1 MPQERWWDTGVSGP
15 TSQNAYTPRHSY
27 DKPSKRSR
35 LRHAQKLEAIGTLAG
50 GIAHDFNNILSAI
63 IGYTDL
69 TLCEVSPYTKAWR
82 NLQEVLT
89 AGKRAKELVRQ
100 ILTFSRNSDQQR
112 KPLHLHLVVK
122 EALKLLRASLP
133 TTITDLSGYCR
144 GYGAR
149 AC

>member
-1 MPQERWWDTGVSGP
+1 M
-15 TSQNAYTPRHSY
+15 
-27 DKPSKRSR
+27 RSP
-35 LRHAQKLEAIGTLAG
+35 H
-50 GIAHDFNNILSAI
+50 H
-63 IGYTDL
+63 
-69 TLCEVSPYTKAWR
+69 TKAWR

-133 TTITDLSGYCR
+133 TTITIYQDIAEDI
-144 GYGAR
+144 GAVHADPTQMHQVLMNLCANAEYAMR
-149 AC
+149 QTGGLLQVRLDGAEVDEAFAAHHPTMRPGL